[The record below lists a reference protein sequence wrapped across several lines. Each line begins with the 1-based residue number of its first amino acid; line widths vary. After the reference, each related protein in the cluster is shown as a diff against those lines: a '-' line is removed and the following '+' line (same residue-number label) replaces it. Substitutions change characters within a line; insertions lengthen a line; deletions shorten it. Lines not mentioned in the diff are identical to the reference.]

1 MTETKKIVKSE
12 HENLKWSE
20 HILTAS
26 SSSLIY
32 RHFWGFFHLLTKSVE
47 CEFKTNFLSKLTAAR
62 MRAAK
67 KVCVRHN
74 ISVMQ
79 LFCV

>member
-1 MTETKKIVKSE
+1 MKRS
-12 HENLKWSE
+12 NLKWSE
-20 HILTAS
+20 HILIAS

-32 RHFWGFFHLLTKSVE
+32 RHFWGLKAVE
-47 CEFKTNFLSKLTAAR
+47 CEFKTNFLSKLMADR

>member
-1 MTETKKIVKSE
+1 MVRAYFDRI
-12 HENLKWSE
+12 
-20 HILTAS
+20 ILFPHLS
-26 SSSLIY
+26 S
-32 RHFWGFFHLLTKSVE
+32 FWGFFHLLTKSVQ
-47 CEFKTNFLSKLTAAR
+47 CEFKTSFLSKLMADR